1 METSIKD
8 SFDWVKKKDLEF
20 YIILTNLFIK
30 ENGLMIMLMV
40 MANYPIRME
49 TNMLVI
55 LFKVSNK
62 AQENILFRMVVFMME
77 SGSWIVGQVMEFC
90 STLMEINM

>member
-8 SFDWVKKKDLEF
+8 IFDWVKKKDLEF
-20 YIILTNLFIK
+20 YIILTNLFMK

-55 LFKVSNK
+55 LFKASNK
-62 AQENILFRMVVFMME
+62 VQENILFRMVVFMME
-77 SGSWIVGQVMEFC
+77 SGSWIVGQDMEFY

>member
-20 YIILTNLFIK
+20 YIILTNLFMK

-55 LFKVSNK
+55 LFKASNK
-62 AQENILFRMVVFMME
+62 VQENILFRMVVFMME
-77 SGSWIVGQVMEFC
+77 SGSWIVGQDMEFY

>member
-20 YIILTNLFIK
+20 YIILTNLFMK

-55 LFKVSNK
+55 LFKASNK
-62 AQENILFRMVVFMME
+62 VQENILFRMVVFMME
-77 SGSWIVGQVMEFC
+77 SGSWIVGQVMEFY
-90 STLMEINM
+90 SILMEINM